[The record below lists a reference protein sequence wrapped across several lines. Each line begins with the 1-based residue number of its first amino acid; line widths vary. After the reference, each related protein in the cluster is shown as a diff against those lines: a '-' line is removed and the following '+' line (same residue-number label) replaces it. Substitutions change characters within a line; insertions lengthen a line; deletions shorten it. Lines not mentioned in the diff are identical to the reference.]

1 VSERYACKDRDER
14 TIGLEIAAS
23 AIRRGDL
30 VVLPTDTVYG
40 IAADAFVPEAVTALL
55 SAKGRERSMP
65 PPVLVGS
72 LGALDGIA
80 ADIPDYGRRL
90 VEEFWPGALTLV
102 CHQQPSLVWDIGDSD
117 DTVAVRMPDDEIAL
131 DLLNKT
137 GPLAV
142 SSANLSGNPPAVT
155 CDEAKDQLGES
166 VAVYLDAGPTRGAV
180 PSTILDLTGQT
191 PRILRSGAVSIERL
205 RAVVPDLDLYV
216 AP

>member
-155 CDEAKDQLGES
+155 CDEAQDQLGES

>member
-1 VSERYACKDRDER
+1 MSERYACKDRDER

-40 IAADAFVPEAVTALL
+40 IAADAFVPEAVAALL

-80 ADIPDYGRRL
+80 TDIPDYGRRL
-90 VEEFWPGALTLV
+90 VEEFWPGALTLI
-102 CHQQPSLVWDIGDSD
+102 CHQQPSLVWDIGDSG

-142 SSANLSGNPPAVT
+142 SSANRSGDPPAVT
-155 CDEAKDQLGES
+155 CAEAQDQLGNN

-180 PSTILDLTGQT
+180 PSTILDLTSPT

-205 RAVVPDLDLYV
+205 RAIVPDLDLRV
-216 AP
+216 TP